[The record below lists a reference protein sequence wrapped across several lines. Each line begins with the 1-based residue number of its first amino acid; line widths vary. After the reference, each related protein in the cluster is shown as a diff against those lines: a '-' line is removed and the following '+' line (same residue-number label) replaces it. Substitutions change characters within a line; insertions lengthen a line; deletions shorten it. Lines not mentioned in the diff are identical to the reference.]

1 VKRFTHGVAVGGR
14 YVLDSLIAS
23 GGMGDV
29 WRAQDT
35 VLARVVAVKIMRPDT
50 SAEPVFAQRFHEEA
64 LLTAGLSHH
73 NIATLF
79 DYGEHENLAYIVM
92 ELVDGHSL
100 AVELR
105 ERGALD
111 VARVRSIVGQMAL
124 GLNAAHEAGVV
135 HRDVKPANVLLTSD
149 GAVKLTDFGIARA
162 AGSMGL
168 TRTGEVLGTPHYLSP
183 EQALGRPATA
193 ASDLYALGV
202 VAHELLAG
210 RRPFDKD
217 TPIATALAHV
227 TEPMPTLPATVPSDV
242 VDIIGRCLSKD
253 PAMRPAS
260 AREVASELGMSWV
273 EIRLPRPGDGPGAHL
288 AHQPHG
294 IPAGAS
300 DGGSATA
307 PLTGPVAAA
316 AVAAR
321 RGLPQEAR
329 LLDVMVRPG
338 SRVLEV
344 GCRAGRVGGAL
355 SVLGHYVVGTDVD
368 PTGIA
373 AAETAYPDAKW
384 LVMEPER
391 LILDDLGES
400 VPFDV
405 IAWINSSILEVD
417 PVHRSEVFRRLAMC
431 CSPRGRIVVEF
442 RSDAG
447 YSYQA
452 FRDDFLSA
460 GLIPDVGFSGWD
472 LRPYAVDALST
483 VVLLSRR

>member
-1 VKRFTHGVAVGGR
+1 
-14 YVLDSLIAS
+14 
-23 GGMGDV
+23 MGDV

>member
-1 VKRFTHGVAVGGR
+1 MKRFTHGVAVGGR

-202 VAHELLAG
+202 VAHELLVG

-253 PAMRPAS
+253 PAMRPSS
-260 AREVASELGMSWV
+260 AREVASDLGMSWV

-294 IPAGAS
+294 IPGCEVACHGTGATHPRRPRRERALRRHRV
-300 DGGSATA
+300 DQQQHPGGGPGPSVGGLPA
-307 PLTGPVAAA
+307 PGDVLLPARANRGRVPQ
-316 AVAAR
+316 R
-321 RGLPQEAR
+321 RGLLLPSLPRRLPVGRVDPGCR
-329 LLDVMVRPG
+329 LLGMGP
-338 SRVLEV
+338 
-344 GCRAGRVGGAL
+344 A
-355 SVLGHYVVGTDVD
+355 
-368 PTGIA
+368 
-373 AAETAYPDAKW
+373 
-384 LVMEPER
+384 
-391 LILDDLGES
+391 
-400 VPFDV
+400 
-405 IAWINSSILEVD
+405 
-417 PVHRSEVFRRLAMC
+417 PVC
-431 CSPRGRIVVEF
+431 RGRPLDRRPALPPLTLGPF
-442 RSDAG
+442 H
-447 YSYQA
+447 
-452 FRDDFLSA
+452 
-460 GLIPDVGFSGWD
+460 PGW
-472 LRPYAVDALST
+472 S
-483 VVLLSRR
+483 